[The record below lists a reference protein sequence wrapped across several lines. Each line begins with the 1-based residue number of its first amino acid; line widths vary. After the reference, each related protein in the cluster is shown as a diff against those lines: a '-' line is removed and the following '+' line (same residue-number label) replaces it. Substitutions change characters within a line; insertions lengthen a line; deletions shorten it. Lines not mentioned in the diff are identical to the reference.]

1 MSHTSEK
8 NSTEPDFEK
17 LKFIRIFDPVH
28 IPKFLIEQI
37 KDRDYEVE
45 QFYEFQSRV
54 CLLHSD
60 GSSRLNPYNL
70 LYLIITD
77 DNDSVGMLWCV
88 VAPLSEDLVIQTF
101 SMHKDYWCQ
110 GKAVKLLEEKVRE
123 IKDGCKLNKV
133 FWITRYPRHSEK
145 YGWKRSKGV
154 LMEYAGE
161 IKKEE
166 EDGTDNVRGLS
177 VRGVCP
183 EVHRGGATEPESTD
197 RAEHATTPATPKP
210 ARGRPRKSRS
220 SGAVPSAVHET
231 SDAKL

>member
-8 NSTEPDFEK
+8 NSSEPDFEK
-17 LKFIRIFDPVH
+17 LKFMRIFDPVH

-54 CLLHSD
+54 CLLYND
-60 GSSRLNPYNL
+60 GTPRLNPYNL
-70 LYLIITD
+70 LYLVITD
-77 DNDSVGMLWCV
+77 DNVAVGMLWCV

-123 IKDGCKLNKV
+123 IKDGCELNKV
-133 FWITRYPRHSEK
+133 FWVTRYPRHSEK

-161 IKKEE
+161 ENKEE
-166 EDGTDNVRGLS
+166 EDGSVNVRGVEL
-177 VRGVCP
+177 RRDGP
-183 EVHRGGATEPESTD
+183 EVLRTGATEPESADT
-197 RAEHATTPATPKP
+197 AEHADAPATPKP
-210 ARGRPRKSRS
+210 TRGRPRKSGIA
-220 SGAVPSAVHET
+220 GAVSSAVHGA
-231 SDAKL
+231 SNANV